1 MNREALDRWCERG
14 ILALVLAI
22 LVLGP
27 LATGAVRPLPFLI
40 IQGLTLGVLVLWGAR
55 LWLDPR
61 PRLLWPPICWA
72 VAAFTLYAI
81 GRYLTADIE
90 YVARQELIHILVYAF
105 LFLAVLNNLYG
116 QETTQVIACTL
127 VFLAMAISFYAIY
140 QFLTHSTRVWN
151 VTVRADLGASGT
163 YISRNHLGG
172 FLEMLLPLGLAYTLV
187 SRLKPVVKVFLGYAS
202 LVILTGIAA
211 TVSRGAY
218 ASTGLAMILFFGVLL
233 LHRKYR
239 LPSLVLLVVLLAAG
253 AYFLPKSFPVRAR
266 FTRTLEGA
274 GQIEADTRY
283 LLWRAAAQVWHENVW
298 WGVGPGHYDYR
309 FRQFRPMEVQ
319 LRPGWAHN
327 DYLNALA
334 EWGIAGTGL
343 VASAWFLLGLG
354 VLKTWPFV
362 RGSPRDLGPDR
373 GSNKFALVIGAS
385 IGLAAILAHSVVD
398 FNMHIP
404 ANAILAIALMALLS
418 SHLRFATER
427 YWVTVRTWG
436 KLVASV
442 ILLGEVIY
450 LGHQGWQHAT
460 EYVWLKR
467 AADAPSFSPA
477 QAACL
482 QKAFAAD
489 PMNADTACAIGEAF
503 RMQSSE
509 GGDNYQQLAEQAMQ
523 WFDRSIK
530 LNPWGGYT
538 RLSPWVGY
546 GWCLDW
552 LGRSNESDKYFQRAD
567 ELDPNNYFIANHIGL
582 HYVES
587 GDFAAARSWFE
598 RSLRLQGQGNPT
610 ARLYLPIVNTRML
623 EAATNEISAKLS
635 LPSRGAEVG
644 PNPAAPGRQ

>member
-14 ILALVLAI
+14 ILTLVLAI

-27 LATGAVRPLPFLI
+27 LAMGAVRPLPFLI
-40 IQGLTLGVLVLWGAR
+40 LQGLTLGVLVLWGAR

-90 YVARQELIHILVYAF
+90 YVARQELIHVLVYAF
-105 LFLAVLNNLYG
+105 LFLAVLNNLYR

-140 QFLTHSTRVWN
+140 QFLTHSTRVW
-151 VTVRADLGASGT
+151 TEHVRADLGASGT

-172 FLEMLLPLGLAYTLV
+172 FLEMLLPLGLAYTLA

-202 LVILTGIAA
+202 LVILAGIAV

-218 ASTGLAMILFFGVLL
+218 ASTGLAMMLFFGLLL

-239 LPSLVLLVVLLAAG
+239 LPSLVLLLVLLGGG
-253 AYFLPKSFPVRAR
+253 AYFVSRSLPVRMR
-266 FTRTLEGA
+266 FERLAQAASRVED
-274 GQIEADTRY
+274 DTRF
-283 LLWRAAAQVWHENVW
+283 LLWRAAVQVWQQNSW

-309 FRQFRPMEVQ
+309 FRQVRPVELQ

-334 EWGIAGTGL
+334 EWGIVGTAL
-343 VASAWFLLGLG
+343 VAAAWVLLALG
-354 VLKTWPFV
+354 VLKMWPFV
-362 RGSPRDLGPDR
+362 HASPRDLGTDR
-373 GSNKFALVIGAS
+373 GSNKFALVMGTS
-385 IGLAAILAHSVVD
+385 IGLAAILTHSVVD

-404 ANAILAIALMALLS
+404 ANAILAITLMALLS

-427 YWVTVRTWG
+427 YWVTVRVWG

-442 ILLGEVIY
+442 FLVAGVVY
-450 LGHQGWQHAT
+450 LGRQGWHHAA
-460 EYVWLKR
+460 EYVWLRR
-467 AADAPSFSPA
+467 AAGEPSFSPA
-477 QAACL
+477 QVACL
-482 QKAFAAD
+482 QKAFAAE

-503 RMQSSE
+503 RRQSSE
-509 GGDNYQQLAEQAMQ
+509 GGSNNEQLAEQAIQ
-523 WFDRSIK
+523 WYDRSIK

-538 RLSPWVGY
+538 LLSPWAGY

-552 LGRSNESDKYFQRAD
+552 LGRSDKSAVYFQRAD
-567 ELDPNNYFIANHIGL
+567 ELDPNNYFISSYIGL
-582 HYVES
+582 HYFES
-587 GDFAAARSWFE
+587 GDLAAARSWFE
-598 RSLRLQGQGNPT
+598 RSLRLHGQGNDI
-610 ARLYLPIVNTRML
+610 ARSYLPIVNNRML

-635 LPSRGAEVG
+635 FPSR
-644 PNPAAPGRQ
+644 